1 MLEREWV
8 SVTDPADPHDRYVF
22 DVTFLLSGY
31 HCVYGAGCQ
40 GIGAGATPAHGCC
53 TLGAHYADAEDRDR
67 TEAMPALLGPE
78 YMQFH
83 REAAR
88 AGVTARL
95 PGDEWRTRVVK
106 GGCIFLNRGDWPG
119 GAGCALHQ
127 YAVDRG
133 EHYMTYKPEVCWI
146 VPLRREVLQDVA
158 DDGEP
163 LWITTITSYD
173 RGAWGPGGSD
183 FAWWCIDAPEAYG
196 APEPVYRSM
205 ERELR
210 ALSSDAVYEELAGYL
225 DQRRT
230 TLRKPLPMAIE
241 SRG

>member
-8 SVTDPADPHDRYVF
+8 SITDPTDDHDRYVF

-31 HCVYGAGCQ
+31 RCIYGAGCQ
-40 GIGAGATPAHGCC
+40 GIGPSGVASHGCC
-53 TLGAHYADAEDRDR
+53 SLGAHYADADDRER
-67 TEAMPALLGPE
+67 VEAMAARLGPE
-78 YMQFH
+78 FMQFH

-88 AGVTARL
+88 GGVTARL
-95 PGDEWRTRVVK
+95 PGEEFRTRIVQ
-106 GGCIFLNRGDWPG
+106 GGCIFLNRQDWPA

-127 YAVDRG
+127 YAVARG

-146 VPLRREVLQDVA
+146 VPLRREVVEDVA

-163 LWITTITSYD
+163 LWVTTITSYD
-173 RGAWGPGGSD
+173 RGAWGGGGAA

-210 ALSSDAVYEELAGYL
+210 ALSSDAVYEELAAYL
-225 DQRRT
+225 DDRRAT
-230 TLRKPLPMAIE
+230 ARKPLPMLIE
-241 SRG
+241 QPR

>member
-8 SVTDPADPHDRYVF
+8 SITDPADAHDRYVF

-31 HCVYGAGCQ
+31 RCVYGAGCQ
-40 GIGAGATPAHGCC
+40 GIGANARPSHGCC
-53 TLGAHYADAEDRDR
+53 SLGAHYADEEDRAR
-67 TEAMPALLGPE
+67 AEAMPALLGPE

-95 PGDEWRTRVVK
+95 PGDEHRTRVVQ
-106 GGCIFLNRGDWPG
+106 GGCIFLNREGWPG

-146 VPLRREVLQDVA
+146 VPLRREVLEDVA

-163 LWITTITSYD
+163 LWVTTITSYD

-196 APEPVYRSM
+196 AAEPVYRSM
-205 ERELR
+205 ESELR
-210 ALSSDAVYEELAGYL
+210 ALSSDGVYEELAAYL
-225 DQRRT
+225 DQRRAVM
-230 TLRKPLPMAIE
+230 RKPLPMAIE
-241 SRG
+241 TRR